1 MKFKKELLLIIPLIL
16 LFALALWYG
25 WFNIFLIVIIN
36 LLILMYLL
44 ISKLNIKLFLL
55 IIIQW
60 LIYLTALITHKY
72 FIELPGSGND
82 DVRFEK
88 LAIGYYNHLALNMN
102 VNVFQSSTAYSKLLS
117 FVYFLGKPFEILP
130 GLINITVHTICVI
143 LLYKIVVNVF
153 GNEKVAIISSYLFV
167 LYPLTLINT
176 VITLR
181 EIYVILFVL
190 IFTLAI
196 LKYHDSKRILYLF
209 ISILAIVLGS
219 IFHVGMVG
227 LLAVLGVYF
236 CLFSKQNFLFKS
248 IVVIVSL
255 LALLLFITKTDNTK
269 IQNSI
274 GTGETMEVN
283 EMAGSRADYISPAE
297 RGGLSTKVK
306 QEVFFAFKPFPW
318 EVRTASDMIGFIN
331 ILLIVISFILGI
343 KIYRKTKNQKVLI
356 ILIIVALSFM
366 VFALGTYNYGSA
378 LRHRDKTSLL
388 LIMFICQYY
397 FGRKKLNEQ

>member
-1 MKFKKELLLIIPLIL
+1 
-16 LFALALWYG
+16 
-25 WFNIFLIVIIN
+25 
-36 LLILMYLL
+36 MYLL

-318 EVRTASDMIGFIN
+318 EVRTASDMIEFIN